1 MFFFT
6 KPKHERHTWACF
18 APPLT
23 LSTYSTTEDQSSFLP
38 MILNVPQ
45 PLHHP
50 PPNPPFAQVTLN
62 DVSVTSLDQCDVP
75 WAPSFEADSLSSQTS
90 LNCGQV
96 NWFHPSRLTFHVWL
110 LQHGCFPTDVDQS
123 SATFSCS
130 VFISTFL
137 KREASKWEGLLS
149 YFSPTYLFLTVF
161 QWKPMCLVW
170 PTLPFF
176 FLNGIRI
183 VVDLKSSFF
192 FFFFVK
198 CE

>member
-62 DVSVTSLDQCDVP
+62 DVSVMSLDQCDVP
-75 WAPSFEADSLSSQTS
+75 WAPSFEADSLSSKTS

-96 NWFHPSRLTFHVWL
+96 NWFHPSRLTFNVWL

-123 SATFSCS
+123 SATLSCS

-137 KREASKWEGLLS
+137 EREASEWEGLLS
-149 YFSPTYLFLTVF
+149 YFPPDIFVFNCFPMKTNVSSLTHPPLFFWMALE
-161 QWKPMCLVW
+161 L
-170 PTLPFF
+170 L
-176 FLNGIRI
+176 
-183 VVDLKSSFF
+183 
-192 FFFFVK
+192 
-198 CE
+198 